1 MRRRTT
7 PAGRLAR
14 LGFADAARAERLLS
28 EDLALDAEGAD
39 ADLLAALAAAA
50 DPDLALVTLARMPR
64 DAELA
69 EAMRA
74 DAGLR
79 NRLTAVLGASAAL
92 GDYLVRHPADWHV
105 LSGPDALRG
114 GTAAEARAALLA
126 AVGARPDDPAAGGRP
141 GRRPGRQPGHRA
153 ARRLPAAAAPA
164 GRARPDRRGHRGRDR
179 RRTGRPGRRRAGGGA
194 GHRPVGTAGRRRA
207 RPARGD
213 RHGQVR
219 RPRAELRQR
228 RRRDLRGGA
237 SPGDD
242 PRSACPG
249 DYPRNP
255 RPPIATPRRRGGRA
269 RDRDGRA
276 AHRDPAGRRDD
287 PGLLTEH
294 PGGRA
299 VPRRPQPAPGGPG
312 WPAGPH
318 AGQPPRLLRAMG
330 QDVGVP
336 GAAEGPA
343 GRR

>member
-1 MRRRTT
+1 MINTCTYPPRCTPLPGSSADGPGAIFSGVFSAAPGRPLGGANRTACRYRSGVSVRRRTT

-69 EAMRA
+69 DAMRA

-105 LSGPDALRG
+105 LSGPDALPPAPPPRR
-114 GTAAEARAALLA
+114 ARRCWPRWA
-126 AVGARPDDPAAGGRP
+126 P
-141 GRRPGRQPGHRA
+141 GRTTRSRWPTRPPPRRQPGHRA

-164 GRARPDRRGHRGRDR
+164 GRARPDRRGHRRRDR
-179 RRTGRPGRRRAGGGA
+179 RRAGRPGRRRARGGA
-194 GHRPVGTAGRRRA
+194 GHRPVRTAGRCRA
-207 RPARGD
+207 RPAGGD

-228 RRRDLRGGA
+228 RRRDLRRGA
-237 SPGDD
+237 SASRDD

-255 RPPIATPRRRGGRA
+255 RPPIAAPRRMGR
-269 RDRDGRA
+269 
-276 AHRDPAGRRDD
+276 
-287 PGLLTEH
+287 PG
-294 PGGRA
+294 
-299 VPRRPQPAPGGPG
+299 PRPKRPRCAPRPS
-312 WPAGPH
+312 W
-318 AGQPPRLLRAMG
+318 PPR
-330 QDVGVP
+330 
-336 GAAEGPA
+336 
-343 GRR
+343 

>member
-14 LGFADAARAERLLS
+14 LGFADAARAERLVS
-28 EDLALDAEGAD
+28 DDLALDAEGAD

-105 LSGPDALRG
+105 LRGPDALHA

-126 AVGARPDDPAAGGRP
+126 AVGARPDDPEPVARP
-141 GRRPGRQPGHRA
+141 GAGHAGRAGHGPA
-153 ARRLPAAAAPA
+153 TALPAAYRRRLLQLAARDLTGAVTVDETAAELADLAAAALEAALAIARSELPA
-164 GRARPDRRGHRGRDR
+164 GAPPARLAVIAMGKCGGRELNYASDVDVIFVAEP
-179 RRTGRPGRRRAGGGA
+179 PGRN
-194 GHRPVGTAGRRRA
+194 
-207 RPARGD
+207 
-213 RHGQVR
+213 
-219 RPRAELRQR
+219 RQ
-228 RRRDLRGGA
+228 
-237 SPGDD
+237 
-242 PRSACPG
+242 
-249 DYPRNP
+249 
-255 RPPIATPRRRGGRA
+255 RA
-269 RDRDGRA
+269 RDRPAVTPRPSRPPNESDA
-276 AHRDPAGRRDD
+276 ALRTADPAGGRHD

-299 VPRRPQPAPGGPG
+299 VPGRPEPAPGGPG
-312 WPAGPH
+312 RPAGPH
-318 AGQPPRLLRAMG
+318 AGQPPRLLRAVG